1 MKVLGRKGFR
11 EGKDFCGNSGF
22 PRERKGKIPSGMKD
36 SEGSGRVRKRRFRK
50 GFRE

>member
-22 PRERKGKIPSGMKD
+22 PRERKIPSGMKD
-36 SEGSGRVRKRRFRK
+36 SESSGRVRKRRFRK